1 MNRED
6 RCEKIASGQ
15 KIFFILLFTIPFG
28 SGILT
33 LQPGK
38 KPITFPEESKNK
50 RQTPEEVWKE
60 ETMKKNLAALVALS
74 ILLTALIPSLALA
87 AAAPASGRLM
97 LYTSLPAMQLN
108 MMVDMFNDQYPGV
121 TVDVFSASSED
132 VMARAR
138 AEAGAP
144 QGDLVLGG
152 GLSAFQSAEDLLS
165 AYATPNAKTFHEQY
179 RNESAAFTPIQLH
192 VSALIVNNVLARE
205 LGVKVVGWES
215 LKDARLT
222 GRLVYMDPSAT
233 SPDAQ
238 QAAFVNSFAKSV
250 NVSSPSA
257 PSFVLNAVTAGQYA
271 VGIISEE
278 KAIERKQSGADL
290 GVVYTKEGI
299 AMGASYAGILS
310 GARNEAN
317 AKLFLDFIT
326 SREYQQA
333 AADQLHQRSIRR
345 DVDFGL
351 KGIASTKE
359 LTALNYESLALL
371 EVVNAAA
378 WNR

>member
-1 MNRED
+1 
-6 RCEKIASGQ
+6 
-15 KIFFILLFTIPFG
+15 
-28 SGILT
+28 
-33 LQPGK
+33 
-38 KPITFPEESKNK
+38 
-50 RQTPEEVWKE
+50 
-60 ETMKKNLAALVALS
+60 
-74 ILLTALIPSLALA
+74 
-87 AAAPASGRLM
+87 
-97 LYTSLPAMQLN
+97 
-108 MMVDMFNDQYPGV
+108 
-121 TVDVFSASSED
+121 
-132 VMARAR
+132 
-138 AEAGAP
+138 
-144 QGDLVLGG
+144 
-152 GLSAFQSAEDLLS
+152 
-165 AYATPNAKTFHEQY
+165 
-179 RNESAAFTPIQLH
+179 
-192 VSALIVNNVLARE
+192 
-205 LGVKVVGWES
+205 
-215 LKDARLT
+215 
-222 GRLVYMDPSAT
+222 VYMDPSAT